1 MEFDV
6 KKLLNILIVED
17 DIADRKLLNQLLQ
30 KTALRVSDV
39 QFADC
44 LSSTLDLL
52 DKSKFDVMFLDLGL
66 PDSQGI
72 GSVSKII
79 AKDPDVPIIVL
90 SGLDDAEMGVSA
102 VQKGVEDYLV
112 KGQVDTN
119 LLARSVWYAIER
131 KRTSKVLNEKQKNIE
146 AIFDAAPVGMMLI
159 NEHAIVKRVNDAI
172 RQMLDKDYKQIIE
185 LPFGDALGCM
195 NTVISGNGCGNSPAC
210 ELCQLHK
217 AVDTI
222 LQSNQPIG
230 DIEVKLTLKVGEER
244 ITRWFLISGS
254 PATIDGKIHA
264 VISINDITE
273 SKTAQRERQLAE
285 DKYKTIFENS
295 AVAISMADEQ
305 ERLVSW
311 NKFMEDL
318 LGMQK
323 EDLYLKPVKSLYPQ
337 TQWQS
342 IRNHNIRQKGM
353 SQQHLE
359 TQMMKKDGQLID
371 VDVSISVLKNP
382 EGKVIGSIG
391 VIRDITERIKAEREL
406 KETMEIKSQFI
417 STVSHELRTPLTSI
431 QESIIIV
438 ADEIAGKINK
448 DQKNFL
454 SIARRNIE
462 RISRLIDE
470 VLDFQKLSAN
480 KMTFYIEPND
490 ISQVINDACHTMT
503 PHAKKKKV
511 NLSVKLDR
519 DLPQVNFDSD
529 RVIQVLTNLISN
541 AIKFTPEKGCVC
553 VSAKQQGEDLAVS
566 VSDTGMGV
574 PKEAL
579 SKIFDQ
585 FSRVHQSNQQI
596 KGTGLGLAIVKKIVD
611 AHNGRIEVESELGK
625 GTTFTM
631 FLPLA
636 GKCTPEPSPVAA
648 DQVVE
653 DFLIKPKRR

>member
-1 MEFDV
+1 VESEV
-6 KKLLNILIVED
+6 TKPLNILIVED
-17 DIADRKLLNQLLQ
+17 DVGDRKLLHQLLQ
-30 KTALRVSDV
+30 KTALQVANV

-44 LSSTLDLL
+44 LRKTLELL
-52 DKSKFDVMFLDLGL
+52 DSDNFDVMFLDLGL

-72 GSVSKII
+72 GSVGKISEK
-79 AKDPDVPIIVL
+79 APDVPIIIL
-90 SGLDDAEMGVSA
+90 SGLDDAEMGVNA
-102 VQKGVEDYLV
+102 VHRGVEDYLV

-119 LLARSVWYAIER
+119 VLARTVWYAIER
-131 KRTSKVLNEKQKNIE
+131 KRTKKVLSEKQKNIE
-146 AIFDAAPVGMMLI
+146 AVFDAAPVGMLLI
-159 NEHAIVKRVNDAI
+159 DEHAIVKRVNRTI
-172 RQMLDKDYKQIIE
+172 KQLLNRDYKEIINQ
-185 LPFGDALGCM
+185 PFGDALGCM
-195 NTVISGNGCGNSPAC
+195 NTVISGKGCGNSPAC
-210 ELCQLHK
+210 ELCRLHK

-222 LQSNQPIG
+222 LQSNQPVS
-230 DIEVKLTLKVGEER
+230 DIEVKPTLKVGEER

-254 PATIDGKIHA
+254 PATIDGRIHA

-295 AVAISMADEQ
+295 AVAISLADDQ

-323 EDLYLKPVKSLYPQ
+323 DDLYLKPVKSLYAQ
-337 TQWQS
+337 GQWQT

-353 SQQHLE
+353 QHHLE
-359 TQMMKKDGQLID
+359 TKMAKKDGTLID
-371 VDVSISVLKNP
+371 VDVSISVLKSP
-382 EGKVIGSIG
+382 EGKVMGSIG
-391 VIRDITERIKAEREL
+391 VIRDITERLKAEREL
-406 KETMEIKSQFI
+406 KKTMEMRSLFI

-431 QESIIIV
+431 QEAIIIV

-454 SIARRNIE
+454 SIAKRNIE
-462 RISRLIDE
+462 RLSRLIDE

-480 KMTFYIEPND
+480 KMTFDIKPSD
-490 ISQVINDACHTMT
+490 ISQVIDDACHTMT

-519 DLPQVNFDSD
+519 DLPRVCFDSD
-529 RVIQVLTNLISN
+529 RMVQVLTNLISN
-541 AIKFTPEKGCVC
+541 AIKFTPEKGNIFVN
-553 VSAKQQGEDLAVS
+553 AGKQGDDLAIS
-566 VSDTGMGV
+566 VRDTGMGM

-585 FSRVHQSNQQI
+585 FYRVHQQNQQI

-611 AHNGRIEVESELGK
+611 AHNGRIEVESELEK
-625 GTTFTM
+625 GTTFTV
-631 FLPLA
+631 FLSLSDKPGQEPLSEEQDELME
-636 GKCTPEPSPVAA
+636 KTVSV
-648 DQVVE
+648 
-653 DFLIKPKRR
+653 